1 MVRRLDPWFVLIDC
15 EKQREEMSVPIKI
28 KSYFYLEV
36 FFLSPTLISNSQ
48 LFFFPSTVFL
58 IIRFHLCFLKSL
70 VGLLSLLPL
79 LLKYIFN
86 EDLDVFNIPFKY
98 TSCPS

>member
-48 LFFFPSTVFL
+48 LFFF
-58 IIRFHLCFLKSL
+58 
-70 VGLLSLLPL
+70 LLHS
-79 LLKYIFN
+79 
-86 EDLDVFNIPFKY
+86 VFNNQISSVFSQI
-98 TSCPS
+98 TSWTFISTPTAA